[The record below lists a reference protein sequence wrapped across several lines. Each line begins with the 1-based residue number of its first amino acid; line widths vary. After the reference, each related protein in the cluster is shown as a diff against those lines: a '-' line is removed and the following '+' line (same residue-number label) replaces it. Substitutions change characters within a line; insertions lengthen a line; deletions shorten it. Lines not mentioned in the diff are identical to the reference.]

1 LLLSAVGREPDRTE
15 LTLPG
20 RVGLLSFPRLLQ
32 IFANI
37 IKNGV
42 KFPPEGGSIT
52 IRTSNYEGHRR
63 RAAVMSP
70 GEESY
75 SESDNGTEDEED
87 KGVARRTTRREMVRI
102 DITDTGT
109 GIAGQILPH
118 LFHAFEQGD
127 TSITVRFGGLGLGL
141 AIARYAYSHPRQNT
155 TRHTLSVTGEELT
168 IMSCALS
175 TGLLPRSTGAS

>member
-1 LLLSAVGREPDRTE
+1 LAS
-15 LTLPG
+15 LPF
-20 RVGLLSFPRLLQ
+20 LRLLQ
-32 IFANI
+32 IFANV

-42 KFPPEGGSIT
+42 KFTPEGGSIT

-63 RAAVMSP
+63 RAAAMLP

-87 KGVARRTTRREMVRI
+87 KRVERHTTRREMVRI
-102 DITDTGT
+102 DITDTGI
-109 GIAGQILPH
+109 GIDEQILPH

-141 AIARYAYSHPRQNT
+141 AIARYAYSHPRHD
-155 TRHTLSVTGEELT
+155 TRLVSR
-168 IMSCALS
+168 A
-175 TGLLPRSTGAS
+175 RN

>member
-1 LLLSAVGREPDRTE
+1 MLSAVGRELAWTE

-42 KFPPEGGSIT
+42 KFTPEGGSIT

-63 RAAVMSP
+63 RAAVMSA
-70 GEESY
+70 GDESY

-102 DITDTGT
+102 DITDTGI
-109 GIAGQILPH
+109 GIGGQILPH

-168 IMSCALS
+168 IMSCALN